1 MKEKKTI
8 AEKLH
13 SRKIR
18 KPPALLYL
26 LLANIWK
33 VLFEKKLG
41 VTYTYHADPRRCEG
55 PYIVVSNHASR
66 MDYIYTGIPFLPH
79 RLNYVAGYNE
89 FFRSHLAL
97 VFRLLQV
104 IPKKNFVPD
113 LYCMREIR
121 RILKSGGRICIFPE
135 GMSSIS
141 GANQPVAIGSA
152 KFLKSCGVPVFVT
165 RIEGGYLTNTKYCL
179 DERKGRVHVDIDL
192 LFTAEQLEHMSVDEI
207 TDKLHEAIKHDDYA
221 WNKKAR
227 VAFAGHG
234 RMAHN
239 LHDLLYWCPRCG
251 EELTMHGEGDT
262 IRCSKCGNGAKLNA
276 YYDLIPLDDTCVI
289 PETPRVWFDME
300 RERAAE
306 LVKDPAFCLREQVKL
321 GMLPKYKHLTK
332 DDTSNIVGEGEL
344 TLSSVGLCYRGTCNG
359 ETVEL
364 RQKIENLPTYGMC
377 TDVSRIYTFIGQEF
391 CEFYPATASVGKWLH
406 CTEEMH
412 RHMGGKWRN
421 FPDAAYRYDDA
432 ETVAV
437 ERV

>member
-1 MKEKKTI
+1 MEKKQTI

-33 VLFEKKLG
+33 LLFEKRLG
-41 VTYTYHADPRRCEG
+41 ITYTYHTDPRTFDG

-66 MDYIYTGIPFLPH
+66 VDYVYTGLPFLPH

-121 RILKSGGRICIFPE
+121 RILKSGGRVCIFPE

-141 GANQPVAIGSA
+141 GANQPVALGSG

-165 RIEGGYLTNTKYCL
+165 RIAGGYLTNTKYCL
-179 DERKGRVHVDIDL
+179 DERKGRVHVDVDL
-192 LFTAEQLEHMSVDEI
+192 LFTPEQLEKLSAEEI
-207 TDKLHEAIKHDDYA
+207 TDILHKAIKHDDYA

-227 VAFAGHG
+227 VAFDGHG
-234 RMAHN
+234 EMAKN

-251 EELTMHGEGDT
+251 AELTMHGEGDT
-262 IRCSKCGNGAKLNA
+262 IVCSACGNGAKLNE
-276 YYDLIPLDDTCVI
+276 YYDLIPLDENCVI
-289 PETPRVWFDME
+289 PETPRVWFDLE

-306 LVKDPAFCLREQVKL
+306 EVKNPDFCLREKVRL

-332 DDTSNIVGEGEL
+332 EDTSNIVGEGEL
-344 TLSSVGLCYRGTCNG
+344 TLDSTGLCYRGTCNG
-359 ETVEL
+359 EEVEL
-364 RQKIENLPTYGMC
+364 RQNIQNLPTYGMC
-377 TDVSRIYTFIGQEF
+377 TDVSRIYTFIGSEF
-391 CEFYPATASVGKWLH
+391 CEFYPERHSVGKWLH

-412 RHMGGKWRN
+412 RYMGGKWQN
-421 FPDAAYRYDDA
+421 FPDAAYRYEDA
-432 ETVAV
+432 EKATAGKT
-437 ERV
+437 

>member
-1 MKEKKTI
+1 MDKKMTI

-13 SRKIR
+13 SHKIR

-33 VLFEKKLG
+33 LLFEKRLG
-41 VTYTYHADPRRCEG
+41 ITYTYHTDPRTYDG

-66 MDYIYTGIPFLPH
+66 VDYVYTGLPFLPH

-121 RILKSGGRICIFPE
+121 RILKNGGRVCIFPE

-141 GANQPVAIGSA
+141 GANQPVALGSG
-152 KFLKSCGVPVFVT
+152 KFLKNCGVPVFVT
-165 RIEGGYLTNTKYCL
+165 RIAGGYLTNTKYCL
-179 DERKGRVHVDIDL
+179 DERKGKVHSDIDRIKDP
-192 LFTAEQLEHMSVDEI
+192 EQLEKLSAEEI
-207 TDKLHEAIKHDDYA
+207 TEILHEAIKHDDYA

-227 VAFAGHG
+227 VAFDGHG
-234 RMAHN
+234 EMAKN
-239 LHDLLYWCPRCG
+239 LQDLLYWCPRCG
-251 EELTMHGEGDT
+251 QEMVMQGIGNN
-262 IRCSKCGNGAKLNA
+262 IVCSECGNGARLNE

-289 PETPRVWFDME
+289 PETPRVWFDQE
-300 RERAAE
+300 RARAAE
-306 LVKDPAFCLREQVKL
+306 AVKDEGFILKENVRL

-332 DDTSNIVGEGEL
+332 DDTSHIVGEGEL
-344 TLSSVGLCYRGTCNG
+344 TLDRTGLCYRGSCNG
-359 ETVEL
+359 EQVEL

-377 TDVSRIYTFIGQEF
+377 TDVSRIYTFIGDEF
-391 CEFYPATASVGKWLH
+391 CEFFPDSRSIGKWLH
-406 CTEEMH
+406 CTEELH

-421 FPDAAYRYDDA
+421 FSDYANRYERS
-432 ETVAV
+432 ETACFQKK
-437 ERV
+437 